1 MNMEIIWQSTIT
13 EEMVRSLN
21 LEQISELVSMLD
33 KVVADLS
40 EEYGVE

>member
-1 MNMEIIWQSTIT
+1 MEIIWQSTIT